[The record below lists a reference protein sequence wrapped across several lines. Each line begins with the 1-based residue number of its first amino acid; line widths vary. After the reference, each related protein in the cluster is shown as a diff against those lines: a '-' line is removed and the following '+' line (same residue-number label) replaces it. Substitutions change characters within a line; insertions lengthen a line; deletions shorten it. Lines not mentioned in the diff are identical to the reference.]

1 MKQLSLSRRQSPSR
15 LSPPHLLLN
24 SPSSRSLTYLWR
36 KVSRGQHPASCRI
49 VEILSGNTFWGFSI
63 KCGGQ
68 LMQSKRLMGSQ
79 DKKKAWRVSWI
90 TLFQKMYCS
99 V

>member
-1 MKQLSLSRRQSPSR
+1 MESFLSLG
-15 LSPPHLLLN
+15 N
-24 SPSSRSLTYLWR
+24 NRSLTYLWR

-79 DKKKAWRVSWI
+79 VTLSIVLLFVYFYAYQVFDKIPKRM
-90 TLFQKMYCS
+90 Q
-99 V
+99 